1 MRLGDGLAKAS
12 LMVSFNPRPGGLA
25 GVSQA
30 EVGGRGTLTQR
41 EQHRRRLWGG
51 KELAVLEEEKG

>member
-1 MRLGDGLAKAS
+1 
-12 LMVSFNPRPGGLA
+12 MVSFNPRPGGLA